1 MVMKQYQKVA
11 HELLHMKS
19 HIVLNLRVKVEG
31 IIHTNDVKMG
41 VTSQCVHESLGLW
54 MFAMLYLN
62 IWHTYSHRL

>member
-41 VTSQCVHESLGLW
+41 VTSQCVHESLWCW
-54 MFAMLYLN
+54 MSATLFLN
-62 IWHTYSHRL
+62 VWHARGHQL